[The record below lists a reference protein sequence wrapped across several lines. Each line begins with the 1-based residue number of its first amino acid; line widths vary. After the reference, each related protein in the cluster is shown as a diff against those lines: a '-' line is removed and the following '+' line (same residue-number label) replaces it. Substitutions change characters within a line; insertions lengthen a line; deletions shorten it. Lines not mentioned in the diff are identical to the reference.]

1 MLAEQ
6 LHIIPGLKAADH
18 TAAIDSESIN
28 MGLLHEAL
36 ALVQLGN
43 ISVADD
49 SLKVYSGASAGTKT
63 TAIRFRHRKCGA
75 AANSA
80 SADVWG
86 AWTLAV
92 AADGLTI
99 SNANDDDYLYQI
111 EVTSDMMTA
120 GEPWLTIE
128 LAGSSTA
135 ELAAIVFVCRGRF
148 QANAVPTAI

>member
-6 LHIIPGLKAADH
+6 LHVIPGLKAADQ
-18 TAAIDSESIN
+18 TAAVDSESIN
-28 MGLLHEAL
+28 MGLLHEVL

-43 ISVADD
+43 VSVADD
-49 SLKVYSGASAGTKT
+49 TLKVYSGASAGTKT
-63 TAIRFRHRKCGA
+63 TAIRFRYRKSGA
-75 AANSA
+75 AAKSA

-99 SNANDDDYLYQI
+99 SNASDDDFLYQI
-111 EVTSDMMTA
+111 EVLSDMMTA
-120 GEPWLTIE
+120 DEPWLTME
-128 LAGSSTA
+128 LAGTSTA
-135 ELAAIVFVCRGRF
+135 CLASIVFVCRGRF